1 MSTFCWIL
9 YVYMAHRPS
18 LFAKTYILYIIVLV
32 RLIVSLLGSIMY
44 INLHVHI
51 HVYTMSVCMYTC
63 IYVHVIDEDKQEK
76 MYLHNTFSFC

>member
-51 HVYTMSVCMYTC
+51 LYIHVYVC
-63 IYVHVIDEDKQEK
+63 VHVY
-76 MYLHNTFSFC
+76 MYIRTCD